1 MDGLILFFLV
11 LGAFAMGIIL
21 LYNRIV
27 QFRNGVERAWADVI
41 TWERK
46 KNKTFPKLE
55 ELARHYTGFEVTV
68 MSKVAELRSALAKL
82 SQSVDPSALAAVERQ
97 TVGLLK
103 GINIAVEAYPDL
115 KASGVLESVMRELS
129 ELQHN
134 VAAAITVFN
143 LNVESFNNAIQTFPG
158 SLVNTLLNHEKKIL
172 PFTDREAQAGFE
184 YKPLR

>member
-1 MDGLILFFLV
+1 MEGLVVFLLV
-11 LGAFAMGIIL
+11 VAALIGAIIY
-21 LYNRIV
+21 LYNGIV
-27 QFRNGVERAWADVI
+27 QSRNAVERAWADVI

-55 ELARHYTGFEVTV
+55 ELARHYTGFEETV
-68 MSKVAELRSALAKL
+68 MTKVAELRSALANL
-82 SQSVDPSALAAVERQ
+82 SESVDPAALAAVEQQ
-97 TVGLLK
+97 TTALLK

-134 VAAAITVFN
+134 IAAAITIFN
-143 LNVESFNNAIQTFPG
+143 RNVESFNNAIQTFPG
-158 SLVNTLLNHEKKIL
+158 SLVNTFFNHEKKIR